1 MPSHHL
7 STLGVP
13 LLRSET
19 GEPVRFRTR
28 KHLALLI
35 RLAVEAGK
43 RLSRDYLQE
52 LLWPEVPAHLAR
64 HSLAQAISVLKAK
77 VGSGQ
82 IVIQRATVA
91 LAAGAVD
98 VDIHQVG
105 TESLEVRGRFLEG
118 FDVPGAREFEQWKD
132 EWYARLAPKIRDTL
146 VRQMDAGRRIGD
158 FETVE
163 RRAQVLIDLDPTSED
178 GVRGLME
185 ARAFVGDRSNAL
197 KAFARYEDL
206 LVEEFAAQP
215 AADLVR
221 MADLLREGRRSPPHV
236 GVVEHSSPQPPQRRF
251 EGEFLIGRERE
262 FSGLYDAWVDVRGGV
277 PRMVVLTGD
286 PGMGKTTLANAFA
299 STCQMEG
306 AVIARAQAY
315 DAERELPFAVL
326 AELVRQLTT
335 QRAIGAA
342 DPEALSELSRVSPE
356 ILQVFP
362 GVPKPVDWSPEIT
375 PLRLADAFLKTVTAA
390 AEGRPLLLIVDDIH
404 SADSATAA
412 ILHVVARKLVATRVM
427 VILTARPSELRVTAA
442 PAALASDNSIVGMC
456 TLELDPLPPEA
467 AAALATR
474 LAGGEVVAGS
484 GHPPTDRILR
494 AGSGN
499 PLAIELLMKEWTSH
513 GQTSL
518 LRDLEALNTQP
529 AATVGIP
536 RAIGTVFERQVR
548 RLDPTTRAALDLAA
562 VLGRRLTDLPLY
574 KAVELSSVAAAEAL
588 SRLKQEEG
596 FLREVG
602 GELEFRNE
610 LIRAQT
616 YYAVAGKARKHLHRQ
631 VAMLLAKE
639 APGNDGPSNLEVAW
653 HFLRAGDPQGAA
665 PYALE
670 GAETAVAVGGPH
682 EAEQILEALLTSA
695 LDQATERRARLVL
708 ARALLEQSKAQAAAP
723 LLRILRED
731 SALEPAQQAEV
742 SGLFAKAL
750 YLANDSGACEAAG
763 EALQS
768 ARQTGDLALIARAL
782 FEYAR
787 TGIEEGRS
795 ERVEAAAAECD
806 RLLQLPGGSQEP
818 MIFYA
823 KAFCDYYSFEVDR
836 AEVNLLTAI
845 SLLDSSA
852 QPVRQSQFYTGL
864 GVCRLANLEPHA
876 ALEAYA
882 RAVQLASNVGDD
894 SRTSLI
900 NNARCAA
907 EGIRGDFPRAIEYAL
922 ESIALGRRAL
932 NQPSL
937 VSAYLNLAELYA
949 LTGEIEKERGA
960 FDSAQALLPRGQTW
974 WTRVDFA
981 LHSASSALIHGNI
994 PLALEY
1000 VSEAEIL
1007 ASGRECAAQ
1016 DAGVLQKFRA
1026 FRAFHEQ
1033 GPQEALSIARE
1044 AMGWFRGRNHLYY
1057 YTVLVVSAWAER
1069 MMRGDYSRETAQ
1081 ELQSFNH
1088 RPISGRKTLFAAQG
1102 FLTS

>member
-52 LLWPEVPAHLAR
+52 LLWPEVPTHLAR

-342 DPEALSELSRVSPE
+342 EPEALSELSRVSPE
-356 ILQVFP
+356 ILQIFP

-390 AEGRPLLLIVDDIH
+390 AEESPLLLIVDDIH
-404 SADSATAA
+404 SADNATAA
-412 ILHVVARKLVATRVM
+412 ILHLVARKLGGTRVM

-442 PAALASDNSIVGMC
+442 PAALASDRSIAGMRA
-456 TLELDPLPPEA
+456 LDLDPLPPEA
-467 AAALATR
+467 GAALVAR
-474 LAGGEVVAGS
+474 VLDGAGGGAAQ
-484 GHPPTDRILR
+484 PPTDRIVR
-494 AGSGN
+494 ASSGN
-499 PLAIELLMKEWTSH
+499 PLALELLTKEWVSH

-518 LRDLEALNTQP
+518 LRDLEALNTHP

-536 RAIGTVFERQVR
+536 RAIATVFERQVG
-548 RLDPTTRAALDLAA
+548 RLEPATRAALDLAA

-574 KAVELSSVAAAEAL
+574 GAVGLSSAAAAEAL
-588 SRLKQEEG
+588 SRLRDEG

-610 LIRAQT
+610 LIRAQA
-616 YYAVAGKARKHLHRQ
+616 YYAVAGKARQHLHRE
-631 VAMLLAKE
+631 VALLLARQE
-639 APGNDGPSNLEVAW
+639 SESEGALNLEVAW
-653 HFLRAGDPQGAA
+653 HFLRASDPHRAA
-665 PYALE
+665 SYALA
-670 GAETAVAVGGPH
+670 GAETAIAVGGPH
-682 EAEQILEALLTSA
+682 EAEQVLELLLSA
-695 LDQATERRARLVL
+695 SLDEDTTRRARLLL
-708 ARALLEQSKAQAAAP
+708 ARALLEQSKAQSAVP

-731 SALEPAQQAEV
+731 STLVPTQQAEV
-742 SGLFAKAL
+742 RGLYARAL
-750 YLANDSGACEAAG
+750 YLANDAGACEAARD
-763 EALQS
+763 ALQS
-768 ARQTGDLALIARAL
+768 ARQTGDLSLIARAL

-787 TGIEEGRS
+787 TGIEEGES
-795 ERVEAAAAECD
+795 ERVNEASAECD
-806 RLLQLPGGSQEP
+806 RMLVQHGGKQEP
-818 MIFYA
+818 MVFYA
-823 KAFCDYYSFEVDR
+823 KAFCDYYSF
-836 AEVNLLTAI
+836 
-845 SLLDSSA
+845 
-852 QPVRQSQFYTGL
+852 
-864 GVCRLANLEPHA
+864 
-876 ALEAYA
+876 
-882 RAVQLASNVGDD
+882 
-894 SRTSLI
+894 
-900 NNARCAA
+900 
-907 EGIRGDFPRAIEYAL
+907 
-922 ESIALGRRAL
+922 
-932 NQPSL
+932 
-937 VSAYLNLAELYA
+937 
-949 LTGEIEKERGA
+949 
-960 FDSAQALLPRGQTW
+960 
-974 WTRVDFA
+974 
-981 LHSASSALIHGNI
+981 
-994 PLALEY
+994 
-1000 VSEAEIL
+1000 
-1007 ASGRECAAQ
+1007 
-1016 DAGVLQKFRA
+1016 
-1026 FRAFHEQ
+1026 
-1033 GPQEALSIARE
+1033 
-1044 AMGWFRGRNHLYY
+1044 
-1057 YTVLVVSAWAER
+1057 
-1069 MMRGDYSRETAQ
+1069 
-1081 ELQSFNH
+1081 
-1088 RPISGRKTLFAAQG
+1088 
-1102 FLTS
+1102 